1 MIALPSHLTLRE
13 ASAVLRTVLPSIAEA
28 TDHTITVDAAALTHI
43 DSAALAVL
51 LECKR
56 QAQAHQRELVVVN
69 VPARLQELAKLYGVN
84 DMLGMSSPPA
94 SATH

>member
-13 ASAVLRTVLPSIAEA
+13 ANAVLRSMLPSIAGAAES
-28 TDHTITVDAAALTHI
+28 TITVDAAALTHI

-56 QAQAHQRELVVVN
+56 HAQTHQRELVVVN
-69 VPARLQELAKLYGVN
+69 VPGRLQELAKLYGVE
-84 DMLGMSSPPA
+84 DMLGMSSAAP
-94 SATH
+94 H

>member
-13 ASAVLRTVLPSIAEA
+13 ASAVLRSMLPSIAGAAEP
-28 TDHTITVDAAALTHI
+28 TVTVDAAALTHI

-56 QAQAHQRELVVVN
+56 HAQSHQRELVVVN
-69 VPARLQELAKLYGVN
+69 VPARLQELAKLYGVE
-84 DMLGMSSPPA
+84 DMLGMSSA
-94 SATH
+94 VAH

>member
-13 ASAVLRTVLPSIAEA
+13 ATAVLRSMLPSIAGAAES
-28 TDHTITVDAAALTHI
+28 TITVDAAALTHI

-56 QAQAHQRELVVVN
+56 HAQSHQRELVVVN
-69 VPARLQELAKLYGVN
+69 VPGRLQELAKLYGVE
-84 DMLGMSSPPA
+84 DMLGMSSPAP
-94 SATH
+94 H

>member
-13 ASAVLRTVLPSIAEA
+13 ATTVLRSVLPSIAEA
-28 TDHTITVDAAALTHI
+28 AEPTVTVDAAALTHI

-56 QAQAHQRELVVVN
+56 HAQSHQRDLVVVN
-69 VPARLQELAKLYGVN
+69 VPARLQELAKLYGVE
-84 DMLGMSSPPA
+84 DMLGMSPA
-94 SATH
+94 APH